1 MSKNTKYIFIT
12 GGVVSSLGKGLASA
26 SLASIIQDK
35 GFKVRLKKCDPY
47 LNVDP
52 GTMSPY
58 QHGECFVTDDGTE
71 ADLDLGHY
79 ERFSGVPATKFD
91 SITTG
96 KIYLSVIEKERRGDY
111 LGATIQVIPHITNAI
126 KDFIV
131 SGITDEDFV
140 LVEIGGT
147 VGDIEGQ
154 PYLEAIRQLAYDLG
168 REKTMF
174 LHLTLLPYIPTAG
187 EMKTKPTQH
196 SVKKLQEYGIQ
207 PNALL
212 CRCQMDIPLNERKKL
227 ALFCNVPESAVIMA
241 KDIDSIYRVPL
252 EYSKEGLD
260 KAVFDYFGIK
270 NKRSGLKKWQDIV
283 DVVKK
288 PQGEIKIAVVG
299 KYTALLE
306 AYKSLQEAITHAGIA
321 NKHKVK
327 IKWINSEELEGQDV
341 NKELSDV
348 SAIIVPGGFGERGT
362 LGKIMAIKYARENKI
377 PFLGICYGMQ
387 LSVIETLQN
396 VCGIKDAYTTEIKPN
411 CNPAVALLT
420 EWEQDGKTHSRKA
433 GGDLGGT
440 MRLGAYES
448 ILDKDSNIYKAYKS
462 ANISERHR
470 HRYEVNT
477 KFKED
482 LLKAGMKIVGWS
494 PDGKLPEVVELID
507 HPWFV
512 AVQFHPELKSKPF
525 APAPLFVDLI
535 KQAIKQE
542 NTLCKNA
549 V

>member
-26 SLASIIQDK
+26 SLASILQDK

-79 ERFSGVPATKFD
+79 ERFSGVPSTKFD
-91 SITTG
+91 SVTTG
-96 KIYLSVIEKERRGDY
+96 KIYMSVIEKERHGDY
-111 LGATIQVIPHITNAI
+111 LGSTIQVVPHITNEI
-126 KDFIV
+126 KSFIQ
-131 SGITDEDFV
+131 SDIKDEDFV
-140 LVEIGGT
+140 LIEIGGT

-207 PNALL
+207 PNILL
-212 CRCQMDIPLNERKKL
+212 CRCQMDIPQNERRKL
-227 ALFCNVPESAVIMA
+227 ALFCNVPEDAVIMA
-241 KDIDSIYRVPL
+241 KDTDSIYKVPL

-260 KAVFDYFGIK
+260 KAVCKYFNIK
-270 NKRSGLKKWQDIV
+270 AEKRTSLNKWRKIV
-283 DVVKK
+283 ESATN
-288 PQGEIKIAVVG
+288 PEGEVKIAVVG

-306 AYKSLQEAITHAGIA
+306 AYKSLHEAIIHGGIA
-321 NKHKVK
+321 NKYKVK
-327 IKWINSEELEGQDV
+327 IKWINSEELESKDI
-341 NKELSDV
+341 NAELAD
-348 SAIIVPGGFGERGT
+348 ACGIIVPGGFGQRGAE
-362 LGKIMAIKYARENKI
+362 GKIMAVKYARENKI

-387 LSVIETLQN
+387 LSVIETLRN
-396 VCGIKDAYTTEIKPN
+396 VAGIKDANTTENDKN
-411 CNPAVALLT
+411 CTPAIALLT
-420 EWEQDGKTHSRKA
+420 EWEQNGKKQSRKED
-433 GGDLGGT
+433 GDLGGT
-440 MRLGAYES
+440 MRLGAYDS
-448 ILDKDSNIYKAYKS
+448 VLVKDSNIYKAYKTQ
-462 ANISERHR
+462 NISERHR
-470 HRYEVNT
+470 HRYEVNAN
-477 KFKED
+477 FEGM
-482 LLKAGMKIVGWS
+482 LENAGMKIVGWS
-494 PDGKLPEVVELID
+494 PDGKLPEAVEVKD

-512 AVQFHPELKSKPF
+512 GVQYHPELKSKPF
-525 APAPLFVDLI
+525 APAPLFVDFI
-535 KQAIKQE
+535 KEAIKKE
-542 NTLCKNA
+542 RLI
-549 V
+549 